1 MKIVRSTSP
10 SQRRRYFRQLQIVW
24 WLFDLNRGHAIVD
37 TFMEEILH
45 IVSQLARMNRMQR
58 FFSSGQLSQRRITL
72 YWVAVV
78 SLNNRT
84 TRAHSLAFALARPMT
99 PFAAFN
105 VDTPFRC
112 RSLIRILQSSFI
124 FHSMIQNENRN
135 ETYRSRSRE
144 RKRTNIC
151 GLVENFRSR
160 WHYAI
165 TVIVDTW
172 HWDRLRSF
180 DWKQRQCLT
189 LKFFQCQLFQG
200 DQTFPAEMLLTG
212 NIPVKQRAT
221 VSHRGGL
228 VESQANAHR
237 NVRWRIMFL
246 LV

>member
-10 SQRRRYFRQLQIVW
+10 SNRRRYFRQLHIVW

-84 TRAHSLAFALARPMT
+84 TRAHSLAFDLARPMT

-144 RKRTNIC
+144 RKITNIC

-160 WHYAI
+160 
-165 TVIVDTW
+165 
-172 HWDRLRSF
+172 
-180 DWKQRQCLT
+180 
-189 LKFFQCQLFQG
+189 
-200 DQTFPAEMLLTG
+200 
-212 NIPVKQRAT
+212 
-221 VSHRGGL
+221 
-228 VESQANAHR
+228 
-237 NVRWRIMFL
+237 
-246 LV
+246 